1 MVWHKETAL
10 PDSLDLVVLPGGF
23 SFGDYLRSGA
33 MSARSPVMVAVKA
46 HVDTGRLA
54 LGVCNGF
61 QILTEAGLLPGAL
74 LRNSGQRFVCRDV
87 PLEVANANTVFTR
100 AYGETRTTHI
110 PIAHAD
116 GRYFA
121 DGATLDRLEGEGQI
135 TLRYL
140 ENPNGSAGNIA
151 GLTNARG
158 NVMGMMPHPERACD
172 PGLGLMGGWNI
183 FQSLLE
189 AAA

>member
-1 MVWHKETAL
+1 MVWHRETAL
-10 PDSLDLVVLPGGF
+10 PAGLDLVVLPGGF

-33 MSARSPVMVAVKA
+33 MSARSPIMAAVKS
-46 HVDTGRLA
+46 HVKEGRLV

-61 QILTEAGLLPGAL
+61 QILTEARLLPGAL
-74 LRNSGQRFVCRDV
+74 LRNSGQRFVCREV
-87 PLEVANANTVFTR
+87 PLAVANSNSVFTR
-100 AYGETRTTHI
+100 AYGQTRETHI

-121 DGATLDRLEGEGQI
+121 DPATLERLEGEGQV

-140 ENPNGSAGNIA
+140 DNPNGSAADIA
-151 GLTNARG
+151 GLMNARG

-172 PGLGLMGGWNI
+172 PALGHMGGWNI

-189 AAA
+189 AAG